1 MRVGHGAAPMNP
13 LSDWFVDDRA
23 IVDHQQRLLDEAG
36 YRTLPSGQID
46 ATASRRAA
54 WAWRFIVVAMVR
66 VDEYL
71 TREDPPASDVGD
83 RAELEGLARQQG
95 VGVSGHHDHFA

>member
-1 MRVGHGAAPMNP
+1 MNP

-23 IVDHQQRLLDEAG
+23 IVDYQQRLLDEAG

-71 TREDPPASDVGD
+71 TREDPQAVRNARARESAS
-83 RAELEGLARQQG
+83 R
-95 VGVSGHHDHFA
+95 